1 MSSAR
6 HPYRAPAAERRGSRP
21 LRVDVA
27 LGIILACAMG
37 AVLCIALVSWLLCS
51 QSAGTALCTLAA
63 PALPVRG
70 ALRRLWLRWLMW
82 CNTRRM
88 AETERQIA
96 QYRLLI
102 ADDQLRLLELRSR
115 LATQQTRQ
123 LVLASEQ

>member
-1 MSSAR
+1 MRPGR
-6 HPYRAPAAERRGSRP
+6 HSMP
-21 LRVDVA
+21 LSVETV
-27 LGIILACAMG
+27 LGVLLACVIG
-37 AVLCIALVSWLLCS
+37 VVLCIAMVSWLLCS

-96 QYRLLI
+96 QYKRLL
-102 ADDQLRLLELRSR
+102 ADDRLRLTQLRNQ
-115 LATQQTRQ
+115 LAAQQVRR